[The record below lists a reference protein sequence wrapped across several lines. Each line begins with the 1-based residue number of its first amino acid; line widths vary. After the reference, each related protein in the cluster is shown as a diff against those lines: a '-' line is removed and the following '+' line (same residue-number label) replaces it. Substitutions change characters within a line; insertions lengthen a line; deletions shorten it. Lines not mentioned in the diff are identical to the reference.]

1 MVRLKSFRKHDNRR
15 RRKLL
20 ADGFQCA
27 DYRQLQEEPLLN
39 ENLLTDSRQLTVS
52 DSRIEVENLSH
63 AYQTR
68 RALDS
73 VSFSISCGEVFGLL
87 GPNGSGKTTLFR
99 ILSTLMPVTSG
110 TVRVL
115 GHDLTTEVKAVRKLL
130 GVVFQHPGLD
140 GKLTVVENLR
150 HHGHLYGL
158 AGKSL
163 RYRISELLERFGVAD
178 RAKESVERLSGG
190 LQRRVEIAKAMLHS
204 PRVLLLDEPTSGLD
218 VTARRQLNGY
228 LGALADTENILVLL
242 TTHLLDDAEACN
254 RVGILDVGKLVAIGE
269 PDELKA
275 QVSGDVILIECIDKE
290 VLCTEIAK
298 KFGVS
303 SVLAGNL
310 LRVEC
315 ERGHE
320 FVRDI
325 VATFPNEIQSVRF
338 GKPTLEDVFI
348 KLTGNPFV

>member
-1 MVRLKSFRKHDNRR
+1 M
-15 RRKLL
+15 
-20 ADGFQCA
+20 
-27 DYRQLQEEPLLN
+27 
-39 ENLLTDSRQLTVS
+39 ENHKITRIPVQTTTDDQINVK
-52 DSRIEVENLSH
+52 NLSH

-73 VSFSISCGEVFGLL
+73 VSFSVSCGEIFGLL

-115 GHDLTTEVKAVRKLL
+115 GHDLTTEVKAVRSLL

-178 RAKESVERLSGG
+178 RARERVERLSGG

-218 VTARRQLNGY
+218 VAARRQLNDY
-228 LGALADTENILVLL
+228 LGALAGTENILVLL
-242 TTHLLDDAEACN
+242 TTHLLDDAETCN
-254 RVGILDVGKLVAIGE
+254 RVGVLDAGKLVALGE

-275 QVSGDVILIECIDKE
+275 QVSGDVVLIECIDNE
-290 VLCTEIAK
+290 VLCTEMTER
-298 KFGVS
+298 FGVS
-303 SVLAGNL
+303 PVLTDNF

-320 FVRDI
+320 FVRDL
-325 VATFPNEIQSVRF
+325 VAAFPDEIQSVRF
-338 GKPTLEDVFI
+338 GKPTLEDVFR
-348 KLTGNPFV
+348 KLTGNPFF

>member
-1 MVRLKSFRKHDNRR
+1 MT
-15 RRKLL
+15 
-20 ADGFQCA
+20 
-27 DYRQLQEEPLLN
+27 
-39 ENLLTDSRQLTVS
+39 TDSRQPTT
-52 DSRIEVENLSH
+52 DSQYADNQIEVENLSH

-68 RALDS
+68 RALDN
-73 VSFSISCGEVFGLL
+73 VSFSVSCGEIFGLL

-115 GHDLTTEVKAVRKLL
+115 GHDLTTEVKAVRGLL

-140 GKLTVVENLR
+140 DKLTVVENLR

-158 AGKSL
+158 AGKTL
-163 RYRISELLERFGVAD
+163 RDRISELLERFGVAD
-178 RAKESVERLSGG
+178 RAKERVERLSGG
-190 LQRRVEIAKAMLHS
+190 LQRRVEIAKAVLHS

-218 VTARRQLNGY
+218 VAVRRQLNDY
-228 LGALADTENILVLL
+228 LGALAGTENILVLL

-254 RVGILDVGKLVAIGE
+254 RVGILDAGKLVALGE

-275 QVSGDVILIECIDKE
+275 QVSGDVILIECTDNE
-290 VLCTEIAK
+290 VLCTEITER
-298 KFGVS
+298 FGVS
-303 SVLAGNL
+303 PVLTDSL

-320 FVRDI
+320 FVRDL
-325 VATFPNEIQSVRF
+325 VAAFPDQIQSVRF

-348 KLTGNPFV
+348 KLTGNPFVYRKDREN

>member
-1 MVRLKSFRKHDNRR
+1 M
-15 RRKLL
+15 
-20 ADGFQCA
+20 
-27 DYRQLQEEPLLN
+27 
-39 ENLLTDSRQLTVS
+39 ENHKITRIPVQTTTDSRI
-52 DSRIEVENLSH
+52 DVENLSH
-63 AYQTR
+63 SYQTR
-68 RALDS
+68 RALEG
-73 VSFSISCGEVFGLL
+73 VSFSVSCGEIFGLL

-115 GHDLTTEVKAVRKLL
+115 GHDLTTEVKAVRSLL

-178 RAKESVERLSGG
+178 RAKERVERLSGG

-218 VTARRQLNGY
+218 VAARRQLNAY
-228 LGALADTENILVLL
+228 LGTLADTENILVFL

-254 RVGILDVGKLVAIGE
+254 RVGVLDTGKLVALGA

-275 QVSGDVILIECIDKE
+275 QVSGDVVLIECMDNE
-290 VLCTEIAK
+290 VLCTEITER
-298 KFGVS
+298 FDVS
-303 SVLAGNL
+303 PILTDNQ

-320 FVRDI
+320 FIRDLV
-325 VATFPNEIQSVRF
+325 VAFPDEIQSVRF

-348 KLTGNPFV
+348 KLTGNRFF

>member
-1 MVRLKSFRKHDNRR
+1 MLVIMENHTITRIPVQTT
-15 RRKLL
+15 
-20 ADGFQCA
+20 ADHQ
-27 DYRQLQEEPLLN
+27 
-39 ENLLTDSRQLTVS
+39 
-52 DSRIEVENLSH
+52 IEVKNLSH
-63 AYQTR
+63 TYQTR

-73 VSFSISCGEVFGLL
+73 VSFSVSCGEIFGLL

-110 TVRVL
+110 TVRVF
-115 GHDLTTEVKAVRKLL
+115 GHDLTTEVKAVRSLL

-140 GKLTVVENLR
+140 DKLTVVENLR

-178 RAKESVERLSGG
+178 RAKERVELLSGG

-218 VTARRQLNGY
+218 VAARRQLNDY

-242 TTHLLDDAEACN
+242 TTHLLEDAEACN
-254 RVGILDVGKLVAIGE
+254 RVGVLDAGKLVALGE

-275 QVSGDVILIECIDKE
+275 QVGGDVVLIECIDNE
-290 VLCTEIAK
+290 VLCTEITER
-298 KFGVS
+298 FSVS
-303 SVLAGNL
+303 PVLTDNL

-320 FVRDI
+320 FVRDL
-325 VATFPNEIQSVRF
+325 VAAFPDEIQSIRF
-338 GKPTLEDVFI
+338 GKPTLEDVFT

>member
-1 MVRLKSFRKHDNRR
+1 M
-15 RRKLL
+15 
-20 ADGFQCA
+20 ADTEV
-27 DYRQLQEEPLLN
+27 LQSRT
-39 ENLLTDSRQLTVS
+39 TDSRQPTA

-63 AYQTR
+63 SYQRR
-68 RALDS
+68 RALNN
-73 VSFSISCGEVFGLL
+73 VSFSVSCGEIFGLL

-99 ILSTLMPVTSG
+99 ILSTLIPVASG
-110 TVRVL
+110 TVRIF
-115 GHDLTTEVKAVRKLL
+115 GYNLTTEVKAVRNLL

-140 GKLTVVENLR
+140 VKLTVTENLR
-150 HHGHLYGL
+150 HHGHLYGIS
-158 AGKSL
+158 GKIL
-163 RYRISELLERFGVAD
+163 RHRITELLEHVGISD
-178 RAKESVERLSGG
+178 RATERVETLSGG

-218 VTARRQLNGY
+218 VTARKQLNDY
-228 LGALADTENILVLL
+228 LRVLADTENILVLL

-254 RVGILDVGKLVAIGE
+254 RVGILDNGSLVAIGS

-275 QVSGDVILIECIDKE
+275 QIGGDVILIESE
-290 VLCTEIAK
+290 SNENLSTAIAE

-303 SVLAGNL
+303 PVLTNSQ

-320 FVRDI
+320 FVRDV
-325 VATFPNEIQSVRF
+325 VAAFPNEVQTVRF

-348 KLTGNPFV
+348 KLTGNPFL